1 MAIVEFKRKSLDVV
15 TSLLHNSLIFSNS
28 SALDL
33 VLASTKME
41 PSARRI
47 HVNSSFNFLC
57 KSVHIFIPFSFEA
70 LFSSSKLRTWNLVHV
85 SLLVPTRWVI
95 WGIDKALDGPFVILF
110 FLYFY
115 FYYW

>member
-15 TSLLHNSLIFSNS
+15 TSMLHNSLIFSNS

-47 HVNSSFNFLC
+47 HKNSSINFLC
-57 KSVHIFIPFSFEA
+57 NSDQILILLCLGV
-70 LFSSSKLRTWNLVHV
+70 LSSSLNSKTWNLVHV
-85 SLLVPTRWVI
+85 SLFVPTR
-95 WGIDKALDGPFVILF
+95 
-110 FLYFY
+110 
-115 FYYW
+115 